1 MVNKLIRLIVICNI
15 LICEF
20 EILQSDIN
28 LINLLTTTN
37 DIVLQLYTLK
47 INLLTKN

>member
-20 EILQSDIN
+20 EKLQSDIN
-28 LINLLTTTN
+28 LINLLTITN
-37 DIVLQLYTLK
+37 VIIK
-47 INLLTKN
+47 

>member
-20 EILQSDIN
+20 EILQSDVN

-37 DIVLQLYTLK
+37 DIIK
-47 INLLTKN
+47 